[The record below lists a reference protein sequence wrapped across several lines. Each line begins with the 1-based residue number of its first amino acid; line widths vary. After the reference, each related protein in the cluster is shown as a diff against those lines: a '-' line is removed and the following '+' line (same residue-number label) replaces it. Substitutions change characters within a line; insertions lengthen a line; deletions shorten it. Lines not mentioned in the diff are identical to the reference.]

1 MKKISF
7 FKKVSLFRFWSK
19 TLKSKKTELLEKFN
33 TRVDTSSRLYTVI
46 NIPPSLIEEPYNLRK
61 SDIDNLA
68 RSFITEYSTKISSY
82 LNSLELLE
90 LYDYYEI
97 KKVDKYSYLV
107 VFGFSLFKSH
117 IFLRNLYIW
126 IFSLSTISLIVLL
139 LTKCA

>member
-19 TLKSKKTELLEKFN
+19 TVKSKREEILQNFN

-46 NIPPSLIEEPYNLRK
+46 NIPPTLIEEPYNLRK

-68 RSFITEYSTKISSY
+68 RSSVTEYSSKISTY
-82 LNSLELLE
+82 LNSLDLLE
-90 LYDYYEI
+90 LYDYYEV

-117 IFLRNLYIW
+117 IFLRNLYICG
-126 IFSLSTISLIVLL
+126 FSISLISLITLL
-139 LTKCA
+139 FLIF

>member
-139 LTKCA
+139 FLLF